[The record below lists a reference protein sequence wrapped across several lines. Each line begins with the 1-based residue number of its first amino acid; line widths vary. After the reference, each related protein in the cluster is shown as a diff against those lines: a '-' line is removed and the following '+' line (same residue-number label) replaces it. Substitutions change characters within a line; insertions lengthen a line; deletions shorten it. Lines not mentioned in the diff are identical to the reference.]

1 MKCQVPEL
9 ISKVVVCCT
18 LCTSNDKPQSISYS
32 TASLESLTSKVIK
45 PERMPLGIQL
55 TSPAQIEGVGDSLL
69 VIFDVD
75 ADKKCKLLNL
85 GGSIINEF
93 VRLGHSKDE
102 FVSPVGISV
111 EDENI
116 VNVYDYS
123 TGMLIGYSIPEV
135 MAGNKNPCRRIDI
148 RGVLDK
154 NRKTETTINFVQ
166 SMGSNRHLLFGNNQ
180 NRIMLL
186 DGEEI
191 NYIYSEYPDTDKDEE
206 CNWAVW
212 GHSVRYKLSPDNRHL
227 VLTTYIGTLFEI
239 FNLNDGKVG
248 STIIKGFS
256 APEYSIVQGAIPKWI
271 SPDGDSPEGFY
282 ALCASKNGFY
292 ASVGGVDC
300 EHRNEIYS
308 FDYEGNPTCKFLF
321 PGDVRSFTQV
331 NGIFFF
337 IIEDENGEYGL
348 YKAKLPE
355 PDSTT
360 GR

>member
-18 LCTSNDKPQSISYS
+18 LCTIMSCNDKPQSISYS

-85 GGSIINEF
+85 RGSIINEF

-148 RGVLDK
+148 RG
-154 NRKTETTINFVQ
+154 
-166 SMGSNRHLLFGNNQ
+166 
-180 NRIMLL
+180 
-186 DGEEI
+186 
-191 NYIYSEYPDTDKDEE
+191 
-206 CNWAVW
+206 
-212 GHSVRYKLSPDNRHL
+212 
-227 VLTTYIGTLFEI
+227 
-239 FNLNDGKVG
+239 
-248 STIIKGFS
+248 
-256 APEYSIVQGAIPKWI
+256 GA
-271 SPDGDSPEGFY
+271 
-282 ALCASKNGFY
+282 
-292 ASVGGVDC
+292 
-300 EHRNEIYS
+300 
-308 FDYEGNPTCKFLF
+308 
-321 PGDVRSFTQV
+321 
-331 NGIFFF
+331 
-337 IIEDENGEYGL
+337 
-348 YKAKLPE
+348 
-355 PDSTT
+355 
-360 GR
+360 